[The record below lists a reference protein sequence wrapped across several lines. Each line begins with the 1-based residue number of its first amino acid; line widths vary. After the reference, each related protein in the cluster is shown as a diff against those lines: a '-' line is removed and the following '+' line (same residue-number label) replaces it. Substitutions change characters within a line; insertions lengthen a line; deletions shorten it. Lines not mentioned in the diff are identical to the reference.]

1 MTAGELRAAL
11 KMVRERCTTAAPVSL
26 IWGPVAFELLSPVPV
41 HHDWFR
47 AYLHTGDPG
56 RVLPGQHRHR
66 LYALEDAVLFERL
79 AAHLEG
85 LPEAVAEDYTGRL
98 YRYGHADECTYWLT
112 HDPADN
118 LGENNPYLILH
129 DDEGWHVVSPP
140 TPAAARNPTLVARE
154 LLRWHLQ
161 DAGGLVV
168 HASAAS
174 YAGQGMFFSGDA
186 GTGKTTLALAAA
198 QRGGRFV
205 SGDRTALLPMP
216 GQLAAAGIALASRVR
231 SGTLSGLGIGP
242 RLGGR
247 TPLRELPGKWLL
259 TQTDLES
266 LAGIGTAAAIPLSV
280 AVFTVR
286 SSEGAGADGP
296 RFDELTPQQARELLD
311 HQVLGYD
318 NEWPVRWLTA
328 GLGYPDPPPKERR
341 HEAVLASLR
350 RLRLLRLTWNPSRD
364 NVAVALDGLA
374 RATGPR
380 PIQHG
385 RGSQ

>member
-1 MTAGELRAAL
+1 VTASELRAAL
-11 KMVRERCTTAAPVSL
+11 KLVRERCTTAAPVSL
-26 IWGPVAFELLSPVPV
+26 TWGPVAFELLSPVPV

-56 RVLPGQHRHR
+56 RALPERHRHR
-66 LYALEDAVLFERL
+66 LYAVEDAALFERL
-79 AAHLEG
+79 VAQVEG
-85 LPEAVAEDYTGRL
+85 LPEAEAVAEDYTGRL
-98 YRYGHADECTYWLT
+98 YRHGHADECTYWLT

-129 DDEGWHVVSPP
+129 DDEGWHVVAPP

-161 DAGGLVV
+161 VAGGLVV

-174 YAGQGMFFSGDA
+174 YGGQGMLFSGDA

-198 QRGGRFV
+198 QRAGRFV

-216 GQLAAAGIALASRVR
+216 GELAAAGIALASRVR
-231 SGTLSGLGIGP
+231 SGTLAGLGIGP

-259 TQTDLES
+259 TQTDLED
-266 LAGIGTAAAIPLSV
+266 LAGIGTAAAVPLSV

-286 SSEGAGADGP
+286 CGDGDP
-296 RFDELTPQQARELLD
+296 LSLDELTAEQARELLD

-318 NEWPVRWLTA
+318 NEWPVRWLMA
-328 GLGYPDPPPKERR
+328 GLGCADPPAKERR
-341 HEAVLASLR
+341 HEAVLAGLR
-350 RLRLLRLTWNPSRD
+350 RLRLLQLSWNPNRH
-364 NVAVALDGLA
+364 NVAAALDELA

-380 PIQHG
+380 QIRHG